1 MTALDPATLQAFD
14 ETQRTMSAFFA
25 CLGNNRKALEE
36 IRDAL
41 TDEFV
46 AKVRGINC
54 ETKTA
59 LYRAMQIQI
68 VLTSLE
74 QAEAALL
81 NQAEAALLVLKEALE
96 VRQ

>member
-1 MTALDPATLQAFD
+1 MSSFDPATLRAFD
-14 ETQRTMSAFFA
+14 ETQRTMGAFFA

-46 AKVRGINC
+46 AKVRGING

-81 NQAEAALLVLKEALE
+81 NQAEAALLVLKDALE
-96 VRQ
+96 GRQ